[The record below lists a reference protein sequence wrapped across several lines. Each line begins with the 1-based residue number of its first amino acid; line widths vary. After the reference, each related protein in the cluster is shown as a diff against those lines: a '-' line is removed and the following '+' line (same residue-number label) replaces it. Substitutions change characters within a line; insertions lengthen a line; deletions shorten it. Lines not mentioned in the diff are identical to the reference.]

1 MLVLL
6 ILVTFGLFAVGLYL
20 LLVRGQDEYHR
31 AVYKRL
37 ESLLRSK
44 TMETATDEAIQIL
57 REEIESRLPWVQ
69 RLAVRFR
76 MGNELF
82 RLIEQADVPIR
93 PHHLL
98 LLIVGLAIGA
108 GAFTWWIRGSLL
120 AAAIIGALAGA
131 APIFYLA
138 RMRRRRLNQFL
149 EQLPDAL
156 DLMTRALRAG
166 HAFSSAL
173 NIVAAEM
180 PDPIAKEFRR
190 TFEEQNLGMSL
201 KVALDHLVERVPLL
215 DLKLCVTAI
224 LIQRETGGN
233 LAEILENIA
242 MVIRDRFRILGQVR
256 VYTAQGRM
264 TGWIIGVIPFALAFY
279 IYLVNPDYIGVLF
292 THPVGKA
299 MALMALVFEGLG
311 ILMIRRIVRNIS
323 V

>member
-1 MLVLL
+1 ML
-6 ILVTFGLFAVGLYL
+6 ILFVLITFSLFAFGIYTF
-20 LLVRGQDEYHR
+20 LVHEQEASRR
-31 AVYKRL
+31 AFARRL

-44 TMETATDEAIQIL
+44 TAETATDEAIQIL
-57 REEIESRLPWVQ
+57 REEIESQLPWLQ
-69 RLAVRFR
+69 RLTSRFR
-76 MGNELF
+76 LGNELF
-82 RLIEQADVPIR
+82 RLIEQADAAIR
-93 PHHLL
+93 PHQLL
-98 LLIVGLAIGA
+98 LVIFGLAVGV
-108 GAFTWWIRGSLL
+108 GGVMWLVRESLL
-120 AAAIIGALAGA
+120 VTAVMGVLAGA
-131 APIFYLA
+131 APIFYLS

-173 NIVAAEM
+173 DTVATEM

-201 KVALDHLVERVPLL
+201 KVALEHLVERVPLL
-215 DLKLCVTAI
+215 ELKLCVTAI
-224 LIQRETGGN
+224 LIQKETGGN

-242 MVIRDRFRILGQVR
+242 TVIRDRFRILGQVR

-264 TGWIIGVIPFALAFY
+264 TGWIIGSIPFALAFY
-279 IYLVNPDYIGVLF
+279 IYLVNPEYIELLF

-311 ILMIRRIVRNIS
+311 VLMIRRIIRITV
-323 V
+323 

>member
-1 MLVLL
+1 MLVLF
-6 ILVTFGLFAVGLYL
+6 ILVTFSLFAFGLYL
-20 LLVRGQDEYHR
+20 LLMRGEEEQQR
-31 AVYKRL
+31 ALHKRL
-37 ESLLRSK
+37 ESLLRS
-44 TMETATDEAIQIL
+44 ETAEAATDEAIRIL
-57 REEIESRLPWVQ
+57 REEIEAPLPWLQ
-69 RLAVRFR
+69 RLALRFR
-76 MGNELF
+76 LGNELF
-82 RLIEQADVPIR
+82 RLIEQADVNIR
-93 PHHLL
+93 PHQLL
-98 LLIVGLAIGA
+98 LLIFGLAVGV
-108 GAFTWWIRGSLL
+108 GAFMWVVRGSLL
-120 AAAIIGALAGA
+120 ITAVMGVLAGA
-131 APIFYLA
+131 APILYLV
-138 RMRRRRLNQFL
+138 RMRKRRLQHFL

-173 NIVAAEM
+173 NTVATEM

-201 KVALDHLVERVPLL
+201 KVALDHLIERVPLL
-215 DLKLCVTAI
+215 DLRLCVTAI

-242 MVIRDRFRILGQVR
+242 TVIRDRFRILGQVR

-279 IYLVNPDYIGVLF
+279 IYLVSPDYIELLF
-292 THPVGKA
+292 THPVGRA

-311 ILMIRRIVRNIS
+311 ILMIRRIINIS